1 MEKEEN
7 IQEADN
13 NKLTSMYEEILYKT
27 TSSDDSK
34 ENKKDAELEET
45 TSKNILAV
53 QSKEQTSD
61 TSDEPKENNNIDRGQ
76 KEIKEVQQPE
86 KDLTDDI
93 QKKQKEE
100 LKSSIE
106 DSNLEHR
113 LQEARKWGQER
124 NRALINS
131 KRSVTNIVQKLA
143 EDGTLVEEDVQK
155 ILTSLNSSIDQN
167 EEASQEE
174 QTNPFLAIKE
184 KMDNEF
190 KTYRRYNKES
200 DLDDKYKAFYAFF
213 PMLSEKE
220 QEETFTYL
228 QDAEPDDALDYVMTH
243 GIELH
248 NTLFKGM
255 KERGGLLKYVQSLQ
269 KKLNKLERE
278 NTGLQSELD
287 STTKKVHN
295 KNVDSKAETFINKAS
310 TAESL
315 YEQRYK
321 S

>member
-1 MEKEEN
+1 MKKEEN

-13 NKLTSMYEEILYKT
+13 NKLASMYEEILYQT
-27 TSSDDSK
+27 PSSDDSK
-34 ENKKDAELEET
+34 ETKKDAKLEET
-45 TSKNILAV
+45 TSSNILAV
-53 QSKEQTSD
+53 QSKEKNSD
-61 TSDEPKENNNIDRGQ
+61 ASNEPKENNNVDQGQ
-76 KEIKEVQQPE
+76 ENIEEVQQKE
-86 KDLTDDI
+86 GILVEDLK
-93 QKKQKEE
+93 KKQTEE
-100 LKSSIE
+100 LNSSVE
-106 DSNLEHR
+106 GSNLEHR

-131 KRSVTNIVQKLA
+131 KRSVTDIVQKLA
-143 EDGTLVEEDVQK
+143 EDGTLVEENVQK
-155 ILTSLNSSIDQN
+155 ILTSLNSPVDQE

-174 QTNPFLAIKE
+174 QINPFLTIKK

-200 DLDDKYKAFYAFF
+200 DLEDKYKAFYAFF

-228 QDAEPDDALDYVMTH
+228 QDTEPDDALDYVMTH

-255 KERGGLLKYVQSLQ
+255 KEKGGLLKYVQSLQ
-269 KKLNKLERE
+269 KKLNKLEQE

-295 KNVDSKAETFINKAS
+295 KNVDSKAETFVNKAS
-310 TAESL
+310 TAQNL